1 MKKLITFLLLLFLLP
16 QRVQAAEA
24 DETRL
29 AAVESAAGVGDIS
42 EPDGYDKT
50 TDGGKKDLLS
60 SSLTVI
66 QNTLT
71 DVFGDVSGTLFCC
84 WRRCCWRRCTGC
96 GAFRL
101 KVLESAVELLLVLAL
116 SGILYSAL
124 KTLFEMT
131 RQAFLNLSV
140 FLTSFLPVT
149 ASLYTMTGNT
159 ATAAAGTSMML
170 LFNTAVVALAERFLF
185 PLLQVC
191 FALSLVSAVPNGVSL
206 HRSSRW

>member
-1 MKKLITFLLLLFLLP
+1 M
-16 QRVQAAEA
+16 
-24 DETRL
+24 
-29 AAVESAAGVGDIS
+29 
-42 EPDGYDKT
+42 
-50 TDGGKKDLLS
+50 
-60 SSLTVI
+60 
-66 QNTLT
+66 
-71 DVFGDVSGTLFCC
+71 SGTLFLLLATVLLAALLHAV
-84 WRRCCWRRCTGC
+84 RGLS
-96 GAFRL
+96 AS

-116 SGILYSAL
+116 SGILYTAL

-206 HRSSRW
+206 QSIDRFRLRQLAGREYGKRTAPAVQRVRDAAGIRAITVLRRQHAEIRE